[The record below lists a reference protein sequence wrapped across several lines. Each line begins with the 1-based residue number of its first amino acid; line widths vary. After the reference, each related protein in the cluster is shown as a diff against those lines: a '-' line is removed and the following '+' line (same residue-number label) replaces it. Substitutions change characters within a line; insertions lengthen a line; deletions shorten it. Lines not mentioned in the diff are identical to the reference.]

1 MSDFSNRIAPPGIL
15 RTDEPMPD
23 SLVTHVSHRAMATD
37 FVVLL
42 PAHQA
47 DRVETVM
54 EALETLDEI
63 ESRLTVYRPSSEVSK
78 INREAANGPVR
89 ISAETFRVLQRALS
103 WSERTGGAFDISS
116 GPLIKAWG
124 FTDRSGRKPTQPE
137 IDQALALVGSQHIEL
152 SAEDRTIRF
161 HRPGMS
167 INLGAIG
174 KGDALDSLKRYLLHA
189 GVEHFLI
196 HGGNS
201 SVIAQ
206 GNQFQ
211 DNDFQDDRSDES
223 NPGWAVGIS
232 HPTKPKHRLAG
243 VWLKNSALATSGS
256 GKQFFHHRGKRYG
269 HVIDPRT
276 GWPAGDLLSLTVVK
290 NSAADADACATGL
303 FVLGSDQFADHDQ
316 NEWWPPLVT
325 VASTDRQDQVDI
337 DSQGDIIWVDE
348 E

>member
-1 MSDFSNRIAPPGIL
+1 MNDFSPRIATPGNSPSG
-15 RTDEPMPD
+15 RQPKD

-54 EALETLDEI
+54 EALESLDEI
-63 ESRLTVYRPSSEVSK
+63 ESKLTVYSPSSEVSK
-78 INREAANGPVR
+78 INREAAKGPVR
-89 ISAETFRVLQRALS
+89 VSAETFRVIQRAQK
-103 WSERTGGAFDISS
+103 WAERTGGAFDITA
-116 GPLIKAWG
+116 GPLIEAWG
-124 FTDRSGRKPTQPE
+124 FTERSGRKPTQAE
-137 IDQALALVGSQHIEL
+137 IDQALTMVGSQHVEL
-152 SAEDRTIRF
+152 SSDNRTVQF

-201 SVIAQ
+201 SVIAH

-211 DNDFQDDRSDES
+211 SDQFQSDQIPGSQLDEAHSDET

-232 HPTKPKHRLAG
+232 HPTKSKHRLVG
-243 VWLKNSALATSGS
+243 VWLKNAALATSGS
-256 GKQFFHHRGKRYG
+256 GKQFFHHRGRRYG
-269 HVIDPRT
+269 HVIDPRS
-276 GWPAGDLLSLTVVK
+276 GWPAGDLLSLTVIMD
-290 NSAADADACATGL
+290 SAADADACATGL
-303 FVLGSDQFADHDQ
+303 FVRGAKEFDDLNESD
-316 NEWWPPLVT
+316 WWPPLVT
-325 VASTDRQDQVDI
+325 VAAGSTTR
-337 DSQGDIIWVDE
+337 
-348 E
+348 